1 MSPLRQRGSNVWS
14 GSSAANESLL
24 CWCREVTAGFETLT
38 KMEEVETTRDG
49 IFVMPRERIT
59 IQSSYVMC
67 ERCERETS
75 GYRSRLKSLTA
86 ELETLRSARLPGN

>member
-1 MSPLRQRGSNVWS
+1 MQP
-14 GSSAANESLL
+14 GSSAAHEGLL
-24 CWCREVTAGFETLT
+24 CQCREVTAGFETLS
-38 KMEEVETTRDG
+38 KFEGVETTRDG
-49 IFVMPRERIT
+49 IFVMPKERIT
-59 IQSSYVMC
+59 IQSSYVIC